1 VIHIY
6 HIFRRPTAD
15 AIRREQLYAAE
26 RLHLEHLAAAEDHA
40 GLSGVYKARIERLRK
55 ELAAEPATHL
65 LKAVK

>member
-1 VIHIY
+1 VIHIS
-6 HIFRRPTAD
+6 HIFRRVPAD
-15 AIRREQLYAAE
+15 EVRREQLYEAE
-26 RLHLEHLAAAEDHA
+26 RMHLEHLAAAEYHA